1 MRHDVLTR
9 LCGALETAAGTTSQT
24 KCFWRDRSGVF
35 RFLCS
40 QASLGAERLPTPAF
54 TKTRDADAPVV
65 ATSRVCT
72 RQSEPGESGLLQ
84 WSGNT
89 GNTPSC
95 RNVYSADTSTC
106 SISRLSPAARSLDSE
121 DRYATKKKGL
131 RGRRSECDYE
141 PPSTREWSAQTV
153 PEAFCLL
160 GSGGS
165 LAPPSFGP
173 FFSAGGR
180 RFLHSRLRVGFQK
193 SDQEKDKHN
202 VRVFSTHMGRQRAE
216 MEKTR
221 RREGL
226 VEEGFGE
233 AEVTGRR
240 ESVRAAERQERSDG
254 TEDALWRK
262 EADSLSEEARKLQC
276 LYHSRSSYLWDE
288 KQTLRPRLPAW
299 LRQNCDED
307 REGEK
312 RVKPRKADGAAVCVI
327 LVNLGSPS
335 APTYT
340 ELWKYLNQFLGDP
353 RVVELPSF
361 LWSFIRYLFI
371 LPFRSYASAQKYQS
385 IWNFDPGFKLC
396 ASQSHVNKS
405 SSLQSR
411 VLGGAQTEAVRQ
423 TQVQAVQPIPEEP
436 CTVSTSAEVE
446 ARKAKDRR
454 GGKNSIMY
462 AERSAKD
469 ATQRAQAPF
478 SSLETE
484 DKNTVYPVSGS
495 SGFGSSRD
503 SRIAT
508 SDMHQGERDF
518 SGAPAPLVRITE
530 CLRSKVQARF
540 DTLLLHLSE
549 RERRGK
555 RDARYDENC
564 LERGDSSRHRGEN
577 LFSLDRDKRG
587 EALSKAGARC
597 PPGHAR
603 EQSKGDTREDPFLYP
618 ESGETQASACSLAG
632 NSDRHSFLERSDY
645 DAARRLQPAVRVL
658 MAMRYGEPSLP
669 SVLREARKGGC
680 RKLLILP
687 LYPQSAAST
696 TSSVYDAAMQE
707 IMKWRVMPDLRLL
720 SGYADHP
727 AYIAALAATV
737 RRFWEAKETAK
748 NARSE
753 SSGARGRGEKL
764 IFSFHGI
771 PLNTG
776 RQAGEIYQCLC
787 AKTARLTAE
796 QLQLKPE
803 EFEVAFQSRFGPAE
817 WTQPYMD
824 KRLEALAV
832 AGYRFV
838 DVVMPGFATDCLETI
853 EEMASVYRGK
863 FLELTHGEGELRVL
877 PCLNA
882 SEEAT
887 AAVFAIAREQM
898 TDWLKLMVPLE
909 GEKNP

>member
-65 ATSRVCT
+65 ATSRVWT

-84 WSGNT
+84 WSRNT

-240 ESVRAAERQERSDG
+240 ESVRASERQERSDG

-371 LPFRSYASAQKYQS
+371 LPFRS
-385 IWNFDPGFKLC
+385 
-396 ASQSHVNKS
+396 
-405 SSLQSR
+405 
-411 VLGGAQTEAVRQ
+411 
-423 TQVQAVQPIPEEP
+423 
-436 CTVSTSAEVE
+436 
-446 ARKAKDRR
+446 
-454 GGKNSIMY
+454 
-462 AERSAKD
+462 
-469 ATQRAQAPF
+469 
-478 SSLETE
+478 
-484 DKNTVYPVSGS
+484 
-495 SGFGSSRD
+495 
-503 SRIAT
+503 
-508 SDMHQGERDF
+508 
-518 SGAPAPLVRITE
+518 
-530 CLRSKVQARF
+530 
-540 DTLLLHLSE
+540 
-549 RERRGK
+549 
-555 RDARYDENC
+555 
-564 LERGDSSRHRGEN
+564 
-577 LFSLDRDKRG
+577 
-587 EALSKAGARC
+587 
-597 PPGHAR
+597 
-603 EQSKGDTREDPFLYP
+603 
-618 ESGETQASACSLAG
+618 
-632 NSDRHSFLERSDY
+632 
-645 DAARRLQPAVRVL
+645 
-658 MAMRYGEPSLP
+658 
-669 SVLREARKGGC
+669 
-680 RKLLILP
+680 
-687 LYPQSAAST
+687 
-696 TSSVYDAAMQE
+696 
-707 IMKWRVMPDLRLL
+707 
-720 SGYADHP
+720 
-727 AYIAALAATV
+727 
-737 RRFWEAKETAK
+737 
-748 NARSE
+748 
-753 SSGARGRGEKL
+753 
-764 IFSFHGI
+764 
-771 PLNTG
+771 
-776 RQAGEIYQCLC
+776 
-787 AKTARLTAE
+787 
-796 QLQLKPE
+796 
-803 EFEVAFQSRFGPAE
+803 
-817 WTQPYMD
+817 
-824 KRLEALAV
+824 
-832 AGYRFV
+832 
-838 DVVMPGFATDCLETI
+838 
-853 EEMASVYRGK
+853 
-863 FLELTHGEGELRVL
+863 
-877 PCLNA
+877 
-882 SEEAT
+882 
-887 AAVFAIAREQM
+887 
-898 TDWLKLMVPLE
+898 
-909 GEKNP
+909 